1 MALLAIAAL
10 ISLGVLAL
18 SAEQSRSMTRQNG

>member
-1 MALLAIAAL
+1 MALPAIVAL

-18 SAEQSRSMTRQNG
+18 SAEQSRSMTSQYG